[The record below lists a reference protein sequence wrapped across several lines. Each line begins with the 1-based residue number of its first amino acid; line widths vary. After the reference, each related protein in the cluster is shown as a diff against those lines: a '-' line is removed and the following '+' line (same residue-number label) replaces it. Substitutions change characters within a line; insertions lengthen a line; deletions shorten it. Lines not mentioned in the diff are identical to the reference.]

1 MQLLGLRGGRLLAA
15 WTALGALAALLPA
28 LWMWGFTVD
37 DALISV
43 RYARHLADGLGW
55 RFNAH
60 GPSTDGVTP
69 LPWPLVLAPLARAD
83 ALVVLARAKGLGL
96 AAWVLTGAALGRA
109 AGRVDSPAWTRVAA
123 LATMALSVPLAAHAV
138 SGMETAVATS
148 LATFAALRMD
158 RPRTTAIFAG
168 LAASLRPEMA
178 PWAFA
183 LALGA
188 VAANRGTTSANGG
201 ATSANR
207 AAREPR
213 PWLDACALALG
224 PFVACAVVRAIAWG
238 HPAPLALLAKPS
250 DVAHGLAYAGAAC
263 VVSLVPVLVLAPVAV
278 AREPRALAIVLA
290 ALVHLAVV
298 VVVGGD
304 WMPYARLVVPVLPS
318 LVYAAVL
325 ASRCAHAIPT
335 AARATLAVLLG
346 VTLVARGGTSGRTVG
361 PDRAALVATARPW
374 LEGVPRLAALDIGWP
389 SAATEAEIIDLAG
402 LTDPEIAAL
411 RGGHTS
417 KRVDA
422 RFLLARRPDA
432 LLIDAPRGLP
442 PGGLA
447 AWRDTATPRA
457 VEARLLDD
465 EDIAAHFTPVT
476 WLPLGPSGGGYLL
489 LRAR

>member
-1 MQLLGLRGGRLLAA
+1 MQLLGLRPGRLLAA

-69 LPWPLVLAPLARAD
+69 LPWPLVLASFARAG

-96 AAWVLTGAALGRA
+96 AAWVLAGAALGRA

-158 RPRTTAIFAG
+158 RPRTTAILAG

-178 PWAFA
+178 PWACA

-188 VAANRGTTSANGG
+188 VTANRATSPVAASANG
-201 ATSANR
+201 
-207 AAREPR
+207 ARDPR
-213 PWLDACALALG
+213 LWLEVCALALG
-224 PFVACAVVRAIAWG
+224 PFVACAVIRASAWG

-250 DVAHGLAYAGAAC
+250 DVAHGLAYVGAAC
-263 VVSLVPVLVLAPVAV
+263 VVSLVPVLVLAPIAV

-325 ASRCAHAIPT
+325 AGRRAHAVPA
-335 AARATLAVLLG
+335 AARATVAVLLG
-346 VTLVARGGTSGRTVG
+346 VTLVARGGTSGRSVG

-374 LEGVPRLAALDIGWP
+374 LEGVQRLAALDIGWP

-422 RFLLARRPDA
+422 RFLLARSPDA

-442 PGGLA
+442 PGGLS
-447 AWRDTATPRA
+447 AWQDAATPRA

-465 EDIAAHFTPVT
+465 EDIAAHFIPVT
-476 WLPLGPSGGGYLL
+476 WLPLGPSGGGYIL

>member
-1 MQLLGLRGGRLLAA
+1 MQLLGHRPGRLLAA
-15 WTALGALAALLPA
+15 WTVLGALAALLPA

-109 AGRVDSPAWTRVAA
+109 AGRVDSPPWTRVAA

-138 SGMETAVATS
+138 SGMETAAATS

-158 RPRTTAIFAG
+158 RPRTTAILAG

-178 PWAFA
+178 PWACA

-188 VAANRGTTSANGG
+188 VATGANGG
-201 ATSANR
+201 ARDPR
-207 AAREPR
+207 A
-213 PWLDACALALG
+213 WLEACALALG
-224 PFVACAVVRAIAWG
+224 PFVACAAIRAIAWG

-263 VVSLVPVLVLAPVAV
+263 VVSLVPVLVLAPIAV

-290 ALVHLAVV
+290 ALVQLAVV

-325 ASRCAHAIPT
+325 ASRHAHAVPA
-335 AARATLAVLLG
+335 AARAAIAVLLG
-346 VTLVARGGTSGRTVG
+346 VMLVARGGTSGRTVG

-374 LEGVPRLAALDIGWP
+374 LEGVQRLAALDIGWP
-389 SAATEAEIIDLAG
+389 SAATDAELVDLAG

-411 RGGHTS
+411 PGGHTS

-422 RFLLARRPDA
+422 RFLLARSPDA
-432 LLIDAPRGLP
+432 LLVDAPRGLP

-447 AWRDTATPRA
+447 AWQDTATPRA

-465 EDIAAHFTPVT
+465 EDIAAHFAPAA
-476 WLPLGPSGGGYLL
+476 WLLLGPSGGGYLL
-489 LRAR
+489 LQAR